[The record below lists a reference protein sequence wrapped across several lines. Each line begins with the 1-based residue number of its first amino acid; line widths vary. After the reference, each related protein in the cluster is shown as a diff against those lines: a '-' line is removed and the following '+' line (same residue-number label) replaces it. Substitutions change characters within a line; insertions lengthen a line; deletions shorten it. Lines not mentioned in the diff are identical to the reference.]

1 MYRIILLILIFLSA
15 CSDDD
20 SRQGHVWEEQAATI
34 DRAKEV
40 EKVIMDSAEEQ
51 NKMIE
56 QQTR

>member
-1 MYRIILLILIFLSA
+1 MYRIILLIMIFIPA

-20 SRQGHVWEEQAATI
+20 SRQGHVWEEQTATI

-40 EKVIMDSAEEQ
+40 EKVILDSAEEQ
-51 NKMIE
+51 GRMIE